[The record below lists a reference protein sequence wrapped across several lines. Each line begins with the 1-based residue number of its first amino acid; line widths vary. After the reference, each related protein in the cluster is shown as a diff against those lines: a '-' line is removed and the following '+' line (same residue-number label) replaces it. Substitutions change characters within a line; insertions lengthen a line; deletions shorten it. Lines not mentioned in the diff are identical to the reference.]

1 MQTERTFIDDLK
13 HQYQYGGMTIRLI
26 FINSIIFLV
35 LQVLQV
41 FGRLIGGTFDSF
53 VRSILRN
60 IFSLNTDLGEF
71 IFHPWGIITSIF
83 AHFTVWHFLMN
94 MLFLYFSGK
103 MFEQLFDQKRLLY
116 TYIVGGIAGGFL
128 EILAHLIF
136 PTLQNEKIP
145 IVGASG
151 SIMAIFGALAFHRPN
166 LKVNLFGILPVRLI
180 ILAGFFVLTDLLSLG
195 PNDLGE
201 IDGTAHFA
209 HIGGVIIGMVSVH
222 NLYSSS
228 NLINRT
234 QMIGDSLIRLFR
246 NLFSSNKKLKVK
258 KGGATRGPKF
268 KSDED
273 YNAEAKQRQL
283 IIDKILDKISKSG
296 YDSLTKAEKE
306 ILFNQSKN
314 G

>member
-1 MQTERTFIDDLK
+1 M
-13 HQYQYGGMTIRLI
+13 
-26 FINSIIFLV
+26 

-53 VRSILRN
+53 VGSILPN

-116 TYIVGGIAGGFL
+116 TYIIGGIAGGIL

-136 PTLQNEKIP
+136 PTLQNEKIVV
-145 IVGASG
+145 VGASG
-151 SIMAIFGALAFHRPN
+151 SVMAIFAALAFHRPN
-166 LKVNLFGILPVRLI
+166 LQVNLFGVFPVRLI

-195 PNDLGE
+195 LN
-201 IDGTAHFA
+201 DGTAHFA

-234 QMIGDSLIRLFR
+234 QMIGDSLIRFFR

-273 YNAEAKQRQL
+273 YNAEAKEKQI

-296 YDSLTKAEKE
+296 YDSLTKTEKE

>member
-1 MQTERTFIDDLK
+1 
-13 HQYQYGGMTIRLI
+13 
-26 FINSIIFLV
+26 
-35 LQVLQV
+35 
-41 FGRLIGGTFDSF
+41 
-53 VRSILRN
+53 
-60 IFSLNTDLGEF
+60 
-71 IFHPWGIITSIF
+71 
-83 AHFTVWHFLMN
+83 
-94 MLFLYFSGK
+94 

-116 TYIVGGIAGGFL
+116 TYIIGGIAGGIL
-128 EILAHLIF
+128 EIIAHLIF
-136 PTLQNEKIP
+136 PTLQNEKIV

-151 SIMAIFGALAFHRPN
+151 SVMAIFAALAFHRPN
-166 LKVNLFGILPVRLI
+166 LQVNLFGVFPVRLI

-195 PNDLGE
+195 LN
-201 IDGTAHFA
+201 DGTAHFA

-234 QMIGDSLIRLFR
+234 QMIGDSLIRFFR

-273 YNAEAKQRQL
+273 YNAEAKERQL

>member
-1 MQTERTFIDDLK
+1 
-13 HQYQYGGMTIRLI
+13 
-26 FINSIIFLV
+26 
-35 LQVLQV
+35 
-41 FGRLIGGTFDSF
+41 
-53 VRSILRN
+53 
-60 IFSLNTDLGEF
+60 
-71 IFHPWGIITSIF
+71 
-83 AHFTVWHFLMN
+83 

-116 TYIVGGIAGGFL
+116 TYIIGGIAGGIL

-136 PTLQNEKIP
+136 PTLQNEKIV

-151 SIMAIFGALAFHRPN
+151 SVMAIFAALAFHRPN
-166 LKVNLFGILPVRLI
+166 LQVNLFGVFPIRLI

-195 PNDLGE
+195 LN
-201 IDGTAHFA
+201 DGTAHFA

-234 QMIGDSLIRLFR
+234 QMIGDSLIRFFS

-258 KGGATRGPKF
+258 KGGATRGPNF

-273 YNAEAKQRQL
+273 YNAEAKERQI

-296 YDSLTKAEKE
+296 YDSLTKTEKE

>member
-13 HQYQYGGMTIRLI
+13 HQYRHGGMTIRLI
-26 FINSIIFLV
+26 FINSIIFIT
-35 LQVLQV
+35 LQILLV
-41 FGRLIGGTFDSF
+41 FGRLIGGSF
-53 VRSILRN
+53 ESLIASILPS
-60 IFSLNTDLGEF
+60 IFYLNTDLGEF
-71 IFHPWGIITSIF
+71 LIHPWGIITSIF

-116 TYIVGGIAGGFL
+116 TYMVGGIAGGIL

-136 PTLQNEKIP
+136 PTLQNEKIV

-151 SIMAIFGALAFHRPN
+151 SVMAIFAALAFHRPN
-166 LKVNLFGILPVRLI
+166 LTVNLFGVFPVRLI
-180 ILAGFFVLTDLLSLG
+180 ILAGFFILTDLLSLG
-195 PNDLGE
+195 LN
-201 IDGTAHFA
+201 DGTAHFA

-228 NLINRT
+228 NLINRA
-234 QMIGDSLIRLFR
+234 QMIGDSFIRFFR

-273 YNAEAKQRQL
+273 YNAEAKERQL

>member
-13 HQYQYGGMTIRLI
+13 HQYQHGGMTIRLI

-35 LQVLQV
+35 LQILLV
-41 FGRLIGGTFDSF
+41 FGRLIGGSF
-53 VRSILRN
+53 ESLIASILPN

-71 IFHPWGIITSIF
+71 IIHPWGIITSIF

-116 TYIVGGIAGGFL
+116 TYIIGGIAGGIL

-136 PTLQNEKIP
+136 PTHQNEKIVV
-145 IVGASG
+145 VGASG
-151 SIMAIFGALAFHRPN
+151 SVMAIFAALAFHRPN
-166 LKVNLFGILPVRLI
+166 LQVNLFGVFPVRLI

-195 PNDLGE
+195 LN
-201 IDGTAHFA
+201 DGTAHFA

-234 QMIGDSLIRLFR
+234 QMIGDSLIRFFR

-273 YNAEAKQRQL
+273 YNAETKERQL

-296 YDSLTKAEKE
+296 YDSLTKTEKE

>member
-13 HQYQYGGMTIRLI
+13 HQYQHGGMTIRLI

-53 VRSILRN
+53 VGSILPN

-116 TYIVGGIAGGFL
+116 TYIIGGIAGGLL
-128 EILAHLIF
+128 EIIAHLIF
-136 PTLQNEKIP
+136 PTLQNEKIV

-151 SIMAIFGALAFHRPN
+151 SVMAIFAALAFHRPN
-166 LKVNLFGILPVRLI
+166 LQVNLFGVFPVRLI

-195 PNDLGE
+195 LN
-201 IDGTAHFA
+201 DGTAHFA

-234 QMIGDSLIRLFR
+234 QMIGDSLIQFFK

-258 KGGATRGPKF
+258 KGGATRGPNF

-273 YNAEAKQRQL
+273 YNAEAKERQVV
-283 IIDKILDKISKSG
+283 IDKILDKISKSG
-296 YDSLTKAEKE
+296 YDSLTKTEKE

>member
-13 HQYQYGGMTIRLI
+13 HQYVYGGMTIRLI

-53 VRSILRN
+53 VDSILPK

-71 IFHPWGIITSIF
+71 LVHPWGIITSIF

-136 PTLQNEKIP
+136 PTLQNEKIV

-151 SIMAIFGALAFHRPN
+151 SVMAIFAALAFHRPN
-166 LKVNLFGILPVRLI
+166 LKVNLFGVFPVRLI
-180 ILAGFFVLTDLLSLG
+180 ILAGFFILTDLLSLG
-195 PNDLGE
+195 LN
-201 IDGTAHFA
+201 DGTAHFA

-296 YDSLTKAEKE
+296 YDSLTKTEKE

>member
-13 HQYQYGGMTIRLI
+13 HQYQNGGMTIRLI

-35 LQVLQV
+35 LQILLV
-41 FGRLIGGTFDSF
+41 FGRLIGGSF
-53 VRSILRN
+53 ESLVASILPN
-60 IFSLNTDLGEF
+60 IFSLNTDLSEF
-71 IFHPWGIITSIF
+71 LLHPWGIITSIF

-103 MFEQLFDQKRLLY
+103 MFEQLFDQKRLMY
-116 TYIVGGIAGGFL
+116 TYIIGGIAGGIL

-136 PTLQNEKIP
+136 PTLQNEKIV

-151 SIMAIFGALAFHRPN
+151 SVMAIFAALAFHRPN
-166 LKVNLFGILPVRLI
+166 LQVNLFGVFPVRLI

-195 PNDLGE
+195 LN
-201 IDGTAHFA
+201 DGTAHFA

-234 QMIGDSLIRLFR
+234 QMIGDSLIQFFK

-258 KGGATRGPKF
+258 KGGATRGPNF

-273 YNAEAKQRQL
+273 YNAEAKERQVV
-283 IIDKILDKISKSG
+283 IDKILDKISKSG

>member
-13 HQYQYGGMTIRLI
+13 HQYQHGGMTIRLI

-35 LQVLQV
+35 LQILLV
-41 FGRLIGGTFDSF
+41 FGRLIGGSFESF
-53 VRSILRN
+53 VASILPN
-60 IFSLNTDLGEF
+60 IFSLNTDLSDF
-71 IFHPWGIITSIF
+71 LLHPWGIITSIF

-116 TYIVGGIAGGFL
+116 TYIIGGIAGGIL

-136 PTLQNEKIP
+136 PTLQNEKIV

-151 SIMAIFGALAFHRPN
+151 SVMAIFAALAFHRPN
-166 LKVNLFGILPVRLI
+166 LQVNLFGVFPIRLI

-195 PNDLGE
+195 LN
-201 IDGTAHFA
+201 DGTAHFA

-234 QMIGDSLIRLFR
+234 QMIGDSLIRFFS

-258 KGGATRGPKF
+258 KGGATRGPNF

-273 YNAEAKQRQL
+273 YNAEAKERQI

-296 YDSLTKAEKE
+296 YDSLTKTEKE

>member
-53 VRSILRN
+53 VGSILPN

-94 MLFLYFSGK
+94 MLFLYFAGK

-116 TYIVGGIAGGFL
+116 TYIIGGIAGGLL
-128 EILAHLIF
+128 EIIAHLIF
-136 PTLQNEKIP
+136 PTLQNEKIV

-151 SIMAIFGALAFHRPN
+151 SVMAIFAALAFHRPN
-166 LKVNLFGILPVRLI
+166 LQVNLFGVFPVRLI

-195 PNDLGE
+195 LN
-201 IDGTAHFA
+201 DGTAHFA

-234 QMIGDSLIRLFR
+234 QMIGDSLIQFFK

-258 KGGATRGPKF
+258 KGGATRGPNF

-273 YNAEAKQRQL
+273 YNAEAKERQVV
-283 IIDKILDKISKSG
+283 IDKILDKISKSG
-296 YDSLTKAEKE
+296 YDSLTKTEKE

>member
-26 FINSIIFLV
+26 FINSIIFLM

-53 VRSILRN
+53 VGSILPN

-116 TYIVGGIAGGFL
+116 TYIIGGIAGGLL
-128 EILAHLIF
+128 EIIAHLIF
-136 PTLQNEKIP
+136 PTLQNEKIV

-151 SIMAIFGALAFHRPN
+151 SVMAIFAALAFHRPN
-166 LKVNLFGILPVRLI
+166 LQVNMFGVFPVRLI

-195 PNDLGE
+195 LN
-201 IDGTAHFA
+201 DGTAHFA

-222 NLYSSS
+222 NLHSSS

-234 QMIGDSLIRLFR
+234 QMIGDSLIQFFK

-258 KGGATRGPKF
+258 KGGATRGPNF

-273 YNAEAKQRQL
+273 YNAEAKERQVV
-283 IIDKILDKISKSG
+283 IDKILDKISKSG
-296 YDSLTKAEKE
+296 YDSLTKTEKE